1 VSGSDPEATVPEV
14 TLPAR
19 PRLVTPGRVVAL
31 LLALIGLYV
40 VWPSL
45 VAVFG
50 SFDELKHVNP
60 VWFLVMAALEA
71 ASFLCIWLLIGLC
84 LGSSRYF
91 LIGSSQLVGN
101 SISKTLP
108 GGAAVGAATQYRLLV
123 GGGMDAPLIATGL
136 TAVSL
141 INTATLFALPV
152 LSLPAILGGVAVDR
166 GLSRAA
172 WLGVGAFVLLVGGGA
187 VLLLANRPIVWSAN
201 AIERLHN
208 TLLRRRP
215 ALHDLA
221 ARVTKERDIVRST
234 LGKQWG
240 SAILRSA
247 GNVLFDYLALLAALV
262 AAGSRPKPSLVLLAY
277 VAAVVLGSIP
287 ITPGGLGFVEA
298 GLTATLILAG
308 VPGAQATLATLAYR
322 LVSYWFPIAAGP
334 VAYGLYRRRVRA
346 WRARAAAAREGGGG

>member
-1 VSGSDPEATVPEV
+1 MTDPLRPTEAFP
-14 TLPAR
+14 PR
-19 PRLVTPGRVVAL
+19 PRIVTPGRIVAL
-31 LLALIGLYV
+31 VLALIGLYV

-60 VWFLVMAALEA
+60 AWFFVMAGLEVG
-71 ASFLCIWLLIGLC
+71 SFVCIWALIGIC
-84 LGSSRYF
+84 LSSSRYF
-91 LIGSSQLVGN
+91 LIGTSQLAGN
-101 SISKTLP
+101 AITKTVP

-123 GGGMDAPLIATGL
+123 GGGMDSARIATGL
-136 TAVSL
+136 TAASL

-166 GLSRAA
+166 GLARAA

-187 VLLLANRPIVWSAN
+187 VLLLANRPIEWTGRT
-201 AIERLHN
+201 IERIHN
-208 TLLRRRP
+208 AVLRRRP
-215 ALHDLA
+215 PMHDLA
-221 ARVTKERDIVRST
+221 ERLTKERDVVRAS
-234 LGKQWG
+234 LDKDWA
-240 SAILRSA
+240 SAILRSV
-247 GNVLFDYLALLAALV
+247 GNVLFDYLALVAALV

-298 GLTATLILAG
+298 GLTATLVLAG

-322 LVSYWFPIAAGP
+322 LASYWLPIAAGP
-334 VAYGLYRRRVRA
+334 VAYGLYRRRA
-346 WRARAAAAREGGGG
+346 NIWRARAAETGRT

>member
-1 VSGSDPEATVPEV
+1 VSDPPPPAEA
-14 TLPAR
+14 LPPR
-19 PRLVTPGRVVAL
+19 PRLITPGRAAAL
-31 LLALIGLYV
+31 VFALIGFYV

-60 VWFLVMAALEA
+60 VWFVGMAVLEV
-71 ASFLCIWLLIGLC
+71 ASFVCIWALIGLC
-84 LGSSRYF
+84 LSSSRYF

-123 GGGMDAPLIATGL
+123 GGGMESTRIATGL

-152 LSLPAILGGVAVDR
+152 LSLPAIIGGVAVDR
-166 GLSRAA
+166 GLARAA
-172 WLGVGAFVLLVGGGA
+172 WLGVGVFVLLVGGGA
-187 VLLLANRPIVWSAN
+187 VLLLANRPIEWTGRT
-201 AIERLHN
+201 IERIHN
-208 TLLRRRP
+208 AVLRRRP
-215 ALHDLA
+215 PMHDLA
-221 ARVTKERDIVRST
+221 GRLTKERDVVRDA
-234 LGKQWG
+234 LDKDWV
-240 SAILRSA
+240 SAILRSV
-247 GNVLFDYLALLAALV
+247 GNVLFDYLALVAALV
-262 AAGSRPKPSLVLLAY
+262 AAGARPKPSLVLLAY

-298 GLTATLILAG
+298 GLTATLVLAG

-322 LVSYWFPIAAGP
+322 LASYWLPIAAGP
-334 VAYGLYRRRVRA
+334 VAYGLYRRRAAVWRA
-346 WRARAAAAREGGGG
+346 KAARAARS

>member
-1 VSGSDPEATVPEV
+1 MSDPAPLPEV
-14 TLPAR
+14 PDPTLPSR
-19 PRLVTPGRVVAL
+19 PRVVTPGRIFAL
-31 LLALIGLYV
+31 LMALIGLYV

-60 VWFLVMAALEA
+60 VWFVVMAALEV
-71 ASFLCIWLLIGLC
+71 ASFVCIWALIGLC
-84 LGSSRYF
+84 IGSSRYF

-108 GGAAVGAATQYRLLV
+108 GGAAVGAASQYRLLV
-123 GGGMDAPLIATGL
+123 GGGMEATRIATGL

-166 GLSRAA
+166 GLARAA

-187 VLLLANRPIVWSAN
+187 VLLLANRPIAWTGRT
-201 AIERLHN
+201 IERIHN
-208 TLLRRRP
+208 AVLRRRP
-215 ALHDLA
+215 TMHDLA
-221 ARVTKERDIVRST
+221 ARLTRERDVVRGT
-234 LGKQWG
+234 LDRSWA
-240 SAILRSA
+240 SAILRSV
-247 GNVLFDYLALLAALV
+247 GNVLFDYMALVAALV
-262 AAGSRPKPSLVLLAY
+262 AAGARPRPSLVLLAY

-298 GLTATLILAG
+298 GLTATLVLAG

-322 LVSYWFPIAAGP
+322 LVSYWLPIGSGP
-334 VAYGLYRRRVRA
+334 VAYALYRRRAAV
-346 WRARAAAAREGGGG
+346 WRVKAAHTART

>member
-1 VSGSDPEATVPEV
+1 MSDAAPEATLPE
-14 TLPAR
+14 R
-19 PRLVTPGRVVAL
+19 PHLLSIGRIAAL
-31 LLALIGLYV
+31 LLALVGLYV

-60 VWFLVMAALEA
+60 GWFVVMALLEG
-71 ASFLCIWLLIGLC
+71 ASYLCIWLLIGLC
-84 LGSSRYF
+84 LRSNRYF

-101 SISKTLP
+101 SITRTLP

-123 GGGMDAPLIATGL
+123 GGGMDRTRIATGL

-141 INTATLFALPV
+141 INIATLFALPV
-152 LSLPAILGGVAVDR
+152 LSLPAILGGVAVNR
-166 GLSRAA
+166 GLARAA
-172 WLGVGAFVLLVGGGA
+172 WLGVGAFVFLVGGGA
-187 VLLLANRPIVWSAN
+187 VLLLADRPIEWFGRTIERVHN
-201 AIERLHN
+201 AI
-208 TLLRRRP
+208 LRKRP
-215 ALHDLA
+215 PMHDLGD
-221 ARVTKERDIVRST
+221 RVTKERDMVRET
-234 LGKQWG
+234 LGKEWG

-262 AAGSRPKPSLVLLAY
+262 ASGARPRPSLALLAY

-322 LVSYWFPIAAGP
+322 LVSYWLPIAAGP
-334 VAYGLYRRRVRA
+334 VAYALYRRRAAV
-346 WRARAAAAREGGGG
+346 WHARAAASSDAGGGAP

>member
-1 VSGSDPEATVPEV
+1 MSDPAPEV
-14 TLPAR
+14 SLPAR
-19 PRLVTPGRVVAL
+19 PRLITPGRVAAL

-50 SFDELKHVNP
+50 SYGELRHVNP
-60 VWFLVMAALEA
+60 VWFVVMAALEA

-108 GGAAVGAATQYRLLV
+108 GGAAVGAASQYRLLV
-123 GGGMDAPLIATGL
+123 GGGMDATRIATGL

-152 LSLPAILGGVAVDR
+152 LSLPAIIGGVAVAR
-166 GLSRAA
+166 GLARAA
-172 WLGVGAFVLLVGGGA
+172 WLGVGVFVLLVGGGA
-187 VLLLANRPIVWSAN
+187 VLLLADRPIRWTGRTVERIHN
-201 AIERLHN
+201 AV
-208 TLLRRRP
+208 LRRRP
-215 ALHDLA
+215 PMHDLA
-221 ARVTKERDIVRST
+221 DRLTKERDVVRTT
-234 LGKQWG
+234 LDKDWV
-240 SAILRSA
+240 SAILRSV
-247 GNVLFDYLALLAALV
+247 GNVLFDYLALVAALV
-262 AAGSRPKPSLVLLAY
+262 AAGARPKPSLVLLAY

-322 LVSYWFPIAAGP
+322 LVSYWLPIAAGP
-334 VAYGLYRRRVRA
+334 VAYGLYRRRVST
-346 WRARAAAAREGGGG
+346 WRARAAAQREGGGG